1 MTYQVVNVQQEKKI
15 RFETPTLRSDLCD
28 YSDAYIVL
36 KVHKCY
42 MY

>member
-1 MTYQVVNVQQEKKI
+1 MFSKKKKKM
-15 RFETPTLRSDLCD
+15 FETPALRSDLFD